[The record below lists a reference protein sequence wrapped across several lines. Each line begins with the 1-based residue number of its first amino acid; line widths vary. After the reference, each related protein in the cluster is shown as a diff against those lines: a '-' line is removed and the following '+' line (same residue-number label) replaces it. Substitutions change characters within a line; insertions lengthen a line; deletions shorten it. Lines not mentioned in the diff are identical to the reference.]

1 MSNFDI
7 DFGPWINYGNA
18 NKTDEIGLKMLE
30 LTTREWSPFNGQD
43 MAKVF
48 IFCMAYGFSKKRI
61 PVSPPGSGS
70 MPASAF
76 DQEMRNCMKFVAV
89 ASKKDLDVITNA
101 KEVVKICEGYAY
113 AAFLDVYYK
122 IKNRNSSIQPQVVL
136 ESLIQEEHHPSLM
149 EGTRDEENNPSNTEE

>member
-18 NKTDEIGLKMLE
+18 NKTDQIGYKMQQM
-30 LTTREWSPFNGQD
+30 TTQEWSPFNGHD

-48 IFCMAYGFSKKRI
+48 IFCMAYAFAKKRE
-61 PVSPPGSGS
+61 PQKPPGSGS

-76 DQEMRNCMKFVAV
+76 DQEMRNYMKFVAI

-113 AAFLDVYYK
+113 AGFLEVYDK
-122 IKNRNSSIQPQVVL
+122 IANRDSSITPETSL
-136 ESLIQEEHHPSLM
+136 ESLIQTVSSEI
-149 EGTRDEENNPSNTEE
+149 DENNEDNENVNSSE

>member
-18 NKTDEIGLKMLE
+18 NQTDQIGFKMQQ
-30 LTTREWSPFNGQD
+30 LTTQEWSPFNGHD

-48 IFCMAYGFSKKRI
+48 IFCMSYAFAKKRELQK
-61 PVSPPGSGS
+61 PPGSGS

-76 DQEMRNCMKFVAV
+76 DQEMRNLMKFVAIDK
-89 ASKKDLDVITNA
+89 KKDLDIITNA

-113 AAFLDVYYK
+113 AGFLEVYDK
-122 IKNRNSSIQPQVVL
+122 IANRDSSISPETIL
-136 ESLIQEEHHPSLM
+136 ESLIQKVSSS
-149 EGTRDEENNPSNTEE
+149 TDENKVDGDDKIDSSE